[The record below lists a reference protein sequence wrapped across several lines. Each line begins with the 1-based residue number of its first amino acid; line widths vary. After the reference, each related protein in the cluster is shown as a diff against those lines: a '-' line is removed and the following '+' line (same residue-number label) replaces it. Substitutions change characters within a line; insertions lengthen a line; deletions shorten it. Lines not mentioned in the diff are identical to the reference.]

1 MVIVMFDC
9 YITCSHGEAAYSKV
23 THGQVH
29 DKNVHSA
36 VQFTIF
42 AAGQDYNY
50 NNISQQSQNLKKISV
65 MYNAVYTVNVI
76 FNTEHRRL
84 GYVYAVIIIGDSS
97 SI

>member
-1 MVIVMFDC
+1 MLYQIVILPVVIVIVNSDC
-9 YITCSHGEAAYSKV
+9 YITCSHGEAADSKV

-50 NNISQQSQNLKKISV
+50 NHISQQSQNLKKINV
-65 MYNAVYTVNVI
+65 MYNAEYTVNVML
-76 FNTEHRRL
+76 NTDHGKL
-84 GYVYAVIIIGDSS
+84 
-97 SI
+97 